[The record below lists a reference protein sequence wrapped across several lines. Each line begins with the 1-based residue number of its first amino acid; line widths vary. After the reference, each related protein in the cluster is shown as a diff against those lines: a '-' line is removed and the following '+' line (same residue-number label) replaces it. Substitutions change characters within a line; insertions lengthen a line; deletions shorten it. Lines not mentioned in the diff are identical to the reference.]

1 MSSIHLFRGVRRVA
15 AGMALSLLLLGCGC
29 SSPAVEA
36 GENAGAHTGQHPSTQ
51 SGHGQSGQ
59 VQSGQVQSG
68 QVQSGQGQS
77 IAASDGPA
85 TAVPDSAKADSGL
98 PFRDGENLP
107 AGTMITVRL
116 QKDLTADHPN
126 SSTTFDAIV
135 DHAIVVEGATLVT
148 RGANVL
154 GRVESAN
161 TSMMKRNQGYVRLT
175 LATLSIGGRE
185 LPLQTASLVA
195 RGNADAPQDSENEA
209 AKAVVHLEK
218 GRRLT
223 FRLTEPVLLA
233 SQQAVPGH

>member
-1 MSSIHLFRGVRRVA
+1 MSSIHLFRGVRGVA
-15 AGMALSLLLLGCGC
+15 GGIGLFLLLLGCGC

-36 GENAGAHTGQHPSTQ
+36 GESGGAHTSQRASTQ
-51 SGHGQSGQ
+51 AGQG
-59 VQSGQVQSG
+59 QSG

-77 IAASDGPA
+77 MAPSVGPA
-85 TAVPDSAKADSGL
+85 TAVPDAAKAEPGL

-116 QKDLTADHPN
+116 QKELTADHPD
-126 SSTTFDAIV
+126 SSTTFDAVV

-148 RGANVL
+148 RGANAI

-161 TSMMKRNQGYVRLT
+161 TSMMKQDQGYVRLT

-185 LPLQTASLVA
+185 LPVQTASLFA
-195 RGNADAPQDSENEA
+195 RGQADAPLENQA
-209 AKAVVHLEK
+209 AKPVVHLEK

-233 SQQAVPGH
+233 SQQAAPRQ